1 MLITGARV
9 ATGPVCAI
17 RHRLWVHNGIVSF
30 SQRPSHLQPQIDLSG
45 FLILPGLINAH
56 DHLEFN
62 LFPRLGNGPYPNATA
77 WAKDIFHPRHSPV
90 KEQLAITKAHR
101 LLWGGM
107 KNLLSGVTTVAHHN
121 SYHAIFNEPCFP
133 VRVLKRYGWAHSI
146 QFSPDWLARF
156 RETPGRNPFIIHAC
170 EGTDESARQELR
182 ILTDAGALQDATV
195 LVHGVSLHGADAC
208 RLAER
213 RTALVWCPS
222 SNRFTLGRTI
232 HPDVLRS
239 GISIALATDSGMTAA
254 GDLFDELQEAA
265 TFVEAER
272 LYEMVTVTAARILKL
287 PLGFGEIRDGSPADF
302 LVLADNGQ
310 TPAEAL
316 LTGLPHAVVIA
327 GQLRLA
333 SLQFAAMCRW
343 PAIRALQ
350 PVEVEG
356 RGSYLVAFDTRA
368 LIAETR
374 NVFDGDLRLAGKA
387 IAA

>member
-9 ATGPVCAI
+9 ATGPTTAI
-17 RHRLWVHNGIVSF
+17 KRRLWVHNGTVSF
-30 SQRPSHLQPQIDLSG
+30 SQRPPHLLPQIDLSG

-77 WAKDIFHPRHSPV
+77 WAKDIFNPRHSPV
-90 KEQLAITKAHR
+90 KEQLAIPKNLR

-146 QFSPDWLARF
+146 QFSPDWLTRF
-156 RETPGRNPFIIHAC
+156 RETPGRNPFIMHAC
-170 EGTDESARQELR
+170 EGTDGPARQELR
-182 ILTDAGALQDATV
+182 ILAQAGALQDATV
-195 LVHGVSLHGADAC
+195 LVHGVALDGDDAAQ
-208 RLAER
+208 LAAT

-222 SNRFTLGRTI
+222 SNRFTLGRTVN
-232 HPDVLRS
+232 PDVLRA
-239 GISIALATDSGMTAA
+239 GISIALATDSGMTGA
-254 GDLFDELQEAA
+254 GDLLDELQEAA
-265 TFVEAER
+265 PMVEAER
-272 LYEMVTVTAARILKL
+272 LYEMVTVGAARVLKL
-287 PLGFGEIRDGSPADF
+287 PVGFGEIRDGSPADF
-302 LVLADNGQ
+302 LVMADKGQ

-316 LTGLPHAVVIA
+316 LTGLPHGVVIA

-333 SLQFAAMCRW
+333 SLQFATICRW
-343 PAIRALQ
+343 PAIQALQ

-356 RGSYLVAFDTRA
+356 RGSYLAAFDTRA
-368 LIAETR
+368 LIEETR
-374 NVFDGDLRLAGKA
+374 AVFDDDLRLAGKA

>member
-1 MLITGARV
+1 M
-9 ATGPVCAI
+9 
-17 RHRLWVHNGIVSF
+17 
-30 SQRPSHLQPQIDLSG
+30 
-45 FLILPGLINAH
+45 ILPGLINAH

-77 WAKDIFHPRHSPV
+77 WAKDIFHPQHSPV
-90 KEQLAITKAHR
+90 KEQLAIPKTLR

-170 EGTDESARQELR
+170 EGTDESARQELGV
-182 ILTDAGALQDATV
+182 LTDAGALQDATV
-195 LVHGVSLHGADAC
+195 LVHGVALDGVDAAQ
-208 RLAER
+208 LVER

-232 HPDVLRS
+232 HADVFES
-239 GISIALATDSGMTAA
+239 CVSIALATDSGMTGA

-265 TFVEAER
+265 SIIEAER
-272 LYEMVTVTAARILKL
+272 LYEMVTSAAARILRL

-316 LTGLPHAVVIA
+316 LTELPHAVIIA

-333 SLQFAAMCRW
+333 SLQFAAICRW
-343 PAIRALQ
+343 PAIRTLQ

-356 RGSYLVAFDTRA
+356 RGSYLTAFDTRA
-368 LIAETR
+368 LIEETKA
-374 NVFDGDLRLAGKA
+374 VFEGDLRLAGKA
-387 IAA
+387 IEA